1 MRQEHYLYLVA
12 MGFLTAATL
21 FIEHGD
27 YLIVITLAFVGLAVA
42 AFGYRIEARHDR

>member
-1 MRQEHYLYLVA
+1 MKREHYLYLVA

-27 YLIVITLAFVGLAVA
+27 YRIVITLAFVGLTVA
-42 AFGYRIEARHDR
+42 AFGYRLEVRRDR